1 MDSKKLEALLA
12 AIETGSLT
20 AAADELG
27 YTQSGLTHMMNA
39 LERELGLSLLVRS
52 KSGVQLSSAG
62 QELLGDMRAF
72 VDAAKKFEEH
82 AGRLMSREASTI
94 RLGAYSSMAR
104 CWLPQIVAQFRK
116 TCPDVDV
123 NIRMG
128 TVSEI
133 YNAVKNDE
141 LDCAMASYES
151 VYFQNLAWESL
162 RNDPLVAVLPADYR
176 DDIEKYDVR
185 RFAEGNFL
193 MPSAGFDLD
202 ILPLF
207 AQYKLQPN
215 VRYTNLD
222 DATIASMVSLGLGT
236 SILSELCISTI
247 RERVVALPLDPPAYR
262 ELGIIL
268 RDAKKSDR
276 VIKKFIRCAQS
287 TVTAMYNEKK

>member
-1 MDSKKLEALLA
+1 MDSKKFEALLV
-12 AIETGSLT
+12 AIEYGSLT
-20 AAADELG
+20 SAAEELG

-39 LERELGLSLLVRS
+39 LERELGISLLVRS
-52 KSGVQLSSAG
+52 KSGVQLSAAG
-62 QELLGDMRAF
+62 QELLEDIREF
-72 VDAAKKFEEH
+72 VSAAKALEDHTGK
-82 AGRLMSREASTI
+82 LLTKEATTI

-116 TCPDVDV
+116 ACPDVDV

-151 VYFQNLAWESL
+151 VYIQSLAWESL
-162 RNDPLVAVLPADYR
+162 HNDPLVAILPTDYSG
-176 DDIEKYDVR
+176 DVEKYDVR
-185 RFAEGNFL
+185 NFADCNFL

-207 AQYKLQPN
+207 SQYKLQPS

-236 SILSELCISTI
+236 SILSELCVSTI
-247 RERVVALPLDPPAYR
+247 SEKVIALPLDPPAYR
-262 ELGIIL
+262 QLGIIL
-268 RDAKKSDR
+268 RESKRNDR
-276 VIKKFIRCAQS
+276 VIKRFIRCAQA
-287 TVTAMYNEKK
+287 TVSAMYNES